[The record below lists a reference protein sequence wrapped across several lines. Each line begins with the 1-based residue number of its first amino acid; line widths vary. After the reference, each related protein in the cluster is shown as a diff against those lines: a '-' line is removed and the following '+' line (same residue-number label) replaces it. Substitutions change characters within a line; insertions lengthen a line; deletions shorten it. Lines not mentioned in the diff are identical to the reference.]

1 MSFHNSF
8 SLLVLVVL
16 NYVTKN
22 VTAESISLILIRQMN
37 VTGKRHFSWIC
48 FDIKKILYIY

>member
-8 SLLVLVVL
+8 SLLVL

-22 VTAESISLILIRQMN
+22 VTADSISLILIRRIN
-37 VTGKRHFSWIC
+37 VTGKKPF
-48 FDIKKILYIY
+48 FMDMF